1 MIDASIS
8 IVQYEDREPETGHY
22 IVKKI
27 PSGEVLLVPSVSS
40 IYILKL
46 EKGQILILIQPP
58 GHPEGYLI
66 PPI

>member
-1 MIDASIS
+1 MNEASVS
-8 IVQYEDREPETGHY
+8 IVEYEDRDPETGSY

-27 PSGEVLLVPSVSS
+27 PSGETILVPSVSS

-46 EKGQILILIQPP
+46 EKGQKLIFIQPP
-58 GHPEGYLI
+58 GYPEGYLV

>member
-1 MIDASIS
+1 MIDANVS
-8 IVQYEDREPETGHY
+8 IVQYEDQEPETRHY

-46 EKGQILILIQPP
+46 EKGQMLILIQPP
-58 GHPEGYLI
+58 GHPEGYLV

>member
-1 MIDASIS
+1 MNEANIS
-8 IVQYEDREPETGHY
+8 IVEYQERDPETGSY

-27 PSGEVLLVPSVSS
+27 PSGETLLVPSVSS

-46 EKGQILILIQPP
+46 EKGQILILIRPP
-58 GHPEGYLI
+58 GYPEGYLV